1 MLKHAGEL
9 ARELF
14 QDTLFEPPPSRV
26 VDQRLEAV
34 VPVRE
39 NRQAHTQELSF
50 GARPFILC
58 GLPIRR
64 LPVGTRAYTRR
75 NGKFF
80 LEVVGHP
87 HYGIP
92 FGQDRLVL
100 LWLATEA
107 VRTRSP
113 VVRFESASQILTDWG
128 LTTGGEYY
136 RRLASSFRRVFGST
150 IFFGTQAERGR
161 SEIWDCSRIHFVDQV
176 RLWFQHDCETDGRRR
191 DNLVTLSAPFWE
203 ELRNHR
209 SQLMLL
215 SSARSRTIRAAW
227 ICIPGSRG
235 GAIRPE
241 TSNGSLYLA
250 HWDSRASSAFRS
262 MHSSANS
269 ASVFEAG
276 WNWFGSTGP
285 NARRGSQRT
294 GGFSSWRML
303 RRWGRGD
310 LDEQSTR

>member
-9 ARELF
+9 ARGLF
-14 QDTLFEPPPSRV
+14 QDTLFDPCPSHV
-26 VDQRLEAV
+26 VERRLEAV
-34 VPVRE
+34 IPVRE

-64 LPVGTRAYTRR
+64 LPAGTRAYTRR

-80 LEVVGHP
+80 LEIVGHP
-87 HYGIP
+87 QYGIP

-150 IFFGTQAERGR
+150 IFFGAHADRSR
-161 SEIWDCSRIHFVDQV
+161 SEVWDCSRIHFVDKV

-191 DNLVTLSAPFWE
+191 ENLVTLSAPFWE
-203 ELRNHR
+203 ELRDHPIPVDAAVVRALANNPGCLDLYTWLTWR
-209 SQLMLL
+209 CYQAKGTERIPLFGPLGLASQLGVQEDARERKFRERLRSWL
-215 SSARSRTIRAAW
+215 QLVRLYWPECTARVTTDGRFLELEKAAAVAPRRSR
-227 ICIPGSRG
+227 
-235 GAIRPE
+235 
-241 TSNGSLYLA
+241 
-250 HWDSRASSAFRS
+250 
-262 MHSSANS
+262 
-269 ASVFEAG
+269 
-276 WNWFGSTGP
+276 
-285 NARRGSQRT
+285 
-294 GGFSSWRML
+294 
-303 RRWGRGD
+303 
-310 LDEQSTR
+310 